1 MATPS
6 IQLLFGPML
15 LGVFINMILYGI
27 LLSQAYHYYQTFKRD
42 APWIKYLVL
51 YLFIVETI
59 NTGCDIAMM
68 YQPLINNFG
77 WGRVGKVEATRYF
90 PTLFAAEPI
99 VIVAVSTPI
108 QIFFAWRIRL
118 LTKSIILA
126 AIVVSLSFISLAGG
140 IWTTV
145 LIVKVQEFARKPEL
159 HWPALVWFI
168 SACAADVLITG
179 VLVVALTKR
188 KTGFVATDDVVSK
201 IIRMTVHTG
210 MLTAFFAIADILFFM
225 ILPVRGLL
233 CCAFRLTEELTSALC
248 HFQRTAL
255 NFLWDLALSK
265 LYSNCLLSTLN
276 SRTDLQVFV
285 GYQSQQRNGNGAPSS
300 SANRRNMDVPSDE
313 RGGAHVLGSSMYEL
327 ETPPKSFDRRSDTV
341 EFGITITKVVETRQ
355 DPENIILTTQ

>member
-77 WGRVGKVEATRYF
+77 KVEATRYF

-145 LIVKVQEFARKPEL
+145 LIIKVQEFARKPEL

-225 ILPVRGLL
+225 ILP
-233 CCAFRLTEELTSALC
+233 
-248 HFQRTAL
+248 HTAL